1 MSESTINNTQQDNVL
16 YKSGRIETTLDFALT
31 NTEFRS
37 LETIDLTK
45 LNPNKLSIDIF
56 AQTNDN
62 LGGTPVGDSGWFLQG
77 NALTAFY
84 VNVASGPGRYEAT
97 YQLRNGILYIG
108 VYNTVGADV
117 TPIAPYLP
125 ALIDYYI
132 FYY

>member
-1 MSESTINNTQQDNVL
+1 MSESTKNNAQRDTHL
-16 YKSGRIETTLDFALT
+16 YKSGRVEATLDFALT
-31 NTEFRS
+31 TTEFRA
-37 LETIDLTK
+37 LETIDLTH
-45 LNPNKLSIDIF
+45 LNPNKLHIDIF
-56 AQTNDN
+56 AQSNDN
-62 LGGTPVGDSGWFLQG
+62 LGVTSPGDYWFLQG
-77 NALTAFY
+77 NALTAFL

-97 YQLRNGILYIG
+97 YQLKNGILYIG